1 MEIASKRLWNSQFP
15 DIVPVVNDGQRWLGA
30 RIRELRERAGIQS
43 QELAESLGIDPSAMS
58 NIERGKRGVKAHE
71 LAQVAQVLGVS
82 PLAILDESSLVSR
95 LPVAPRAESGLRV
108 EGKAFERL
116 RGLAELNEVLAAGGL
131 PANPAFDGV
140 PNVDLTNWIESAD
153 SLAKWAESRLNF
165 RSDGDESFTRL
176 ANGIE
181 AELRV
186 DVCVDEPGDG
196 ESSLVG
202 AAITDRSFPLIFVSS
217 EQPRPRALFTL
228 AHELAHVLV
237 ADGEPLTLDMDLAG
251 KDDGER
257 FANTFAAALLMP
269 FEVIE
274 NMLEKYGRNTLVL
287 AVLIDTLGVS
297 YESLVYRLHNLRLIN
312 AEGRD
317 RLRAFGLQGVLTHL
331 EDQDLI
337 SRLLRRHVTYPETR
351 PPTWLVAR
359 AFAAFERG
367 VVSIRPL
374 AGLLAEEPDRLL
386 KQLDEARRT
395 GDIDQE
401 NFAYVSEGVNDEEVF
416 SGDPV

>member
-1 MEIASKRLWNSQFP
+1 MEIASKWLWNSQFP
-15 DIVPVVNDGQRWLGA
+15 DIVPVVNDGQRWLGT
-30 RIRELRERAGIQS
+30 RIRELRERVGIQS

-71 LAQVAQVLGVS
+71 LAQIAQVLGVS

-95 LPVAPRAESGLRV
+95 LPVAPRAELGLRV
-108 EGKAFERL
+108 EGRAFERL
-116 RGLAELNEVLAAGGL
+116 RGLAELNEVLATGGL
-131 PANPAFDGV
+131 PANPALDDV
-140 PNVDLTNWIESAD
+140 PDVDLNNWIESAD
-153 SLAKWAESRLNF
+153 SLARWAGDRLNF
-165 RSDGDESFTRL
+165 QADGDESFTRL
-176 ANGIE
+176 ASRIE
-181 AELRV
+181 TELRV

-196 ESSLVG
+196 DSSLVG
-202 AAITDRSFPLIFVSS
+202 AAITDRSFPLIYVSS

-237 ADGEPLTLDMDLAG
+237 ADGEPVTLDLDLVG
-251 KDDGER
+251 RDDGER
-257 FANTFAAALLMP
+257 FANAFAASLLMP
-269 FEVIE
+269 LEVIE
-274 NMLEKYGRNTLVL
+274 TMLERYGRSTLVL
-287 AVLIDTLGVS
+287 AILMDTLGVS

-317 RLRAFGLQGVLTHL
+317 RLRSFGLQGVLTHI
-331 EDQDLI
+331 EDQDLV
-337 SRLLRRHVTYPETR
+337 SRLLRRHVTYPESR
-351 PPTWLVAR
+351 PPSWLVAR

-386 KQLDEARRT
+386 QQLDEARRT
-395 GDIDQE
+395 GGLDQE
-401 NFAYVSEGVNDEEVF
+401 NFAYVPDGVNDEEVF